1 MLLDKP
7 GPTDMSTKNTAV
19 NDIAHVVVVIPAHDE
34 AARLGRLLASMSL
47 ARRRVS
53 EKVSTSCVVVAD
65 ACTDRT
71 AEVARCFLTGG
82 QDVLEEVEVR
92 SVGRARQRGVASA
105 IEGHEDLR
113 RVWIANTDADT
124 VVPDNW
130 LTAQL
135 RLANS
140 GYDAVA
146 GTVTLLEDDDWC
158 PTVAARFEHAY
169 RWPPGTPHPHIHGCN
184 LGVRASTYLE
194 VGGWSERCSAE
205 DGDLWRR
212 LKTHA
217 RVLSSAESRVATS
230 ARMHGRAPDGFAGHL
245 VSLDQSAFPSR
256 QPAHPCGCQDVD
268 HAGCHELTPARSAS

>member
-1 MLLDKP
+1 VLLDKP

-158 PTVAARFEHAY
+158 PTVAARLNA
-169 RWPPGTPHPHIHGCN
+169 PTAG
-184 LGVRASTYLE
+184 
-194 VGGWSERCSAE
+194 
-205 DGDLWRR
+205 RR
-212 LKTHA
+212 
-217 RVLSSAESRVATS
+217 V
-230 ARMHGRAPDGFAGHL
+230 HL
-245 VSLDQSAFPSR
+245 IPISMA
-256 QPAHPCGCQDVD
+256 AIWG
-268 HAGCHELTPARSAS
+268 